1 MNDIE
6 LAVWVDKVEME
17 IALEMYDPVTTVAM
31 RIRMPATKTREL
43 ISILEAACK
52 QLDVPEHYCGCGKV
66 EEPCPGPDG
75 KLGCER

>member
-17 IALEMYDPVTTVAM
+17 IVLEMYDPVTTVAM

-43 ISILEAACK
+43 IGILEAACK
-52 QLDVPEHYCGCGKV
+52 QLDVPEYHCGCGKV
-66 EEPCPGPDG
+66 EEPCPEPDG
-75 KLGCER
+75 KLGTDR